1 VRNSF
6 LLLALVA
13 ACHRQAADDEED
25 KPAPAAVTCAP
36 VSATDVDQTVD
47 ATGVIAPPPKVDAI
61 VSSPIAG
68 RVGQVAVEEGDHV
81 EAGALLATI
90 EDPAL
95 PAGSIEAKAGVAS
108 AQAAKAAADQ
118 ELARQERLV
127 NSGIGARRDLDEA
140 RAKAAAAAA
149 ELDAANARSG
159 LASTRMA
166 RRELRAPRAGTVL
179 HVWKRVGESVDGTTA
194 TPIAEVADLAVLELH
209 AQVPPTQLAPLR
221 EGMAARVSVLG
232 VDAPLS
238 ATVVRVAPAVD
249 ATTLLGLVRL
259 KIDGG
264 DAGLKVGAAGSAKI
278 VIAKK
283 PGVLV
288 PPAALRRS
296 LVGADEVVV
305 CADDKASVRQVTL
318 GERTDQGVAIEDGV
332 KAGEQ
337 VVVDHV
343 LGIEDGQQLTAAAPA
358 PKGK

>member
-1 VRNSF
+1 VAI
-6 LLLALVA
+6 ALVGG
-13 ACHRQAADDEED
+13 CHKTADDEGDD
-25 KPAPAAVTCAP
+25 KPAPAAVKCAQ
-36 VSATDVDQTVD
+36 VTATDVAQTIE
-47 ATGVIAPPPKVDAI
+47 ATGVIATPPKVDAI

-95 PAGSIEAKAGVAS
+95 PAGSLEAKAGVAA

-140 RAKAAAAAA
+140 RAKATAAAA

-166 RRELRAPRAGTVL
+166 RRELRAPRAGVVL
-179 HVWKRVGESVDGTTA
+179 HVYKRVGESVDGTTA
-194 TPIAEVADLAVLELH
+194 TPIAEVADLAVLEVH
-209 AQVPPTQLAPLR
+209 AQVPPTALTPLK
-221 EGMAARVSVLG
+221 EGMTAKVSVLG
-232 VDAPLS
+232 VDEPLD

-249 ATTLLGLVRL
+249 PTTLLGMVRL
-259 KIDGG
+259 QIDGKQ
-264 DAGLKVGAAGSAKI
+264 DALKVGNAASAKI
-278 VIAKK
+278 VVAKR

-288 PPAALRRS
+288 PAAALRRS

-305 CADDKASVRQVTL
+305 CDGEKASVRTVQL
-318 GERTDQGVAIEDGV
+318 GERSDKGVEIADGV
-332 KAGEQ
+332 KANEK

-343 LGIEDGQQLTAAAPA
+343 LGIEDGQALVAAPA
-358 PKGK
+358 AGSGGAK